1 MRTLYD
7 LKSLKNYRRPVV
19 AVGVFDG
26 LHRGHRMIL
35 KEAVHI
41 ARRTSGTSMV
51 LTFWPHPQKQESLYS
66 LQHRLKIMEGL
77 GIEVCAV
84 IRFDR
89 NFSRMGY
96 EEFIRDILA
105 DKIRARYVCVGN
117 NFRFG
122 KGARGGIADLKKAAR
137 LYGFRVRAFRSIR
150 TDNRVV
156 SSTNIRRLISEGRLK
171 TAERLLLRP
180 VSVFGRVIRGT
191 RLATK
196 MGWPTANI
204 NPHHEVVP
212 PAGVYAVKV
221 VYGGNVLNGI
231 CYIGKKPTFVRS
243 ERKKKYRNIE
253 VHIFNFH
260 KNIYKKDLE
269 IQFVRKIRG
278 ERKFSGIPELTRQIE
293 KDIRA
298 AKTRR

>member
-1 MRTLYD
+1 MRTVYD
-7 LKSLKNYRRPVV
+7 LKDLKHYRKPVV

-26 LHRGHRMIL
+26 LHRGHRAIL
-35 KEAVHI
+35 RETVRI
-41 ARRTSGTSMV
+41 ARRTGGTGMV

-66 LQHRLKIMEGL
+66 LQHRLKIMEEL
-77 GIEVCAV
+77 GIDVCAV
-84 IRFDR
+84 IKFDR
-89 NFSRMGY
+89 HFRRMGY
-96 EEFIRDILA
+96 EGFIKDILA
-105 DKIRARYVCVGN
+105 GRIRASCVCVGN

-122 KGARGGIADLKKAAR
+122 KGALGRVADLKKAAR
-137 LYGFRVRAFRSIR
+137 LYGFRVKAFKSIR

-221 VYGGNVLNGI
+221 VYEGRALSGI
-231 CYIGKKPTFVRS
+231 CYIGKKPTFARKD
-243 ERKKKYRNIE
+243 RKKKYRNIE
-253 VHIFNFH
+253 AHIFNFR

-269 IQFVRKIRG
+269 IQFIRKIRG
-278 ERKFSGIPELTRQIE
+278 ERRFPGIPELSRQIE

-298 AKTRR
+298 VKNRR

>member
-1 MRTLYD
+1 MRTVYD
-7 LKSLKNYRRPVV
+7 LKNIKRYRNPVV

-26 LHRGHRMIL
+26 LHRGHRVVL
-35 KEAVHI
+35 KETVRI
-41 ARRTSGTSMV
+41 ARRTAGTSMA
-51 LTFWPHPQKQESLYS
+51 LTFWPHPRKQENLYS
-66 LQHRLKIMEGL
+66 LRHRLRIMEEL
-77 GIEVCAV
+77 GVEVCAV
-84 IRFDR
+84 IKFDR
-89 NFSRMGY
+89 SFSRMGY

-105 DKIRARYVCVGN
+105 GKIRARYVCVGN

-122 KGARGGIADLKKAAR
+122 KGARGSVEDLKKASR
-137 LYGFRVRAFRSIR
+137 LYGFRVKVFKSVR
-150 TDNRVV
+150 TGNRVV
-156 SSTNIRRLISEGRLK
+156 SSTNIRRMIAAGKLK

-221 VYGGNVLNGI
+221 VYGGKLLRGI
-231 CYIGKKPTFVRS
+231 CYIGRKPTFVRKGM
-243 ERKKKYRNIE
+243 KKKYKNIE
-253 VHIFNFH
+253 VHIFNFRE
-260 KNIYKKDLE
+260 NIYKKDLE
-269 IQFVRKIRG
+269 VQFIRKVRG
-278 ERKFSGIPELTRQIE
+278 EKKFPGIPELTEQIK

-298 AKTRR
+298 VKSRR

>member
-1 MRTLYD
+1 
-7 LKSLKNYRRPVV
+7 
-19 AVGVFDG
+19 
-26 LHRGHRMIL
+26 
-35 KEAVHI
+35 
-41 ARRTSGTSMV
+41 MV

-77 GIEVCAV
+77 GIEVCVV

-89 NFSRMGY
+89 HFSRMPQ
-96 EEFIRDILA
+96 EEFIKNVLA
-105 DKIRARYVCVGN
+105 DKIRARYICVGN

-122 KGARGGIADLKKAAR
+122 RGAGGSVEDLKKAAGF
-137 LYGFRVRAFRSIR
+137 YGFRVRAFKPIR

-156 SSTNIRRLISEGRLK
+156 SSTNIRRMISVGRLK

-180 VSVFGRVIRGT
+180 VSVLGRVIRGT

-212 PAGVYAVKV
+212 PAGVYSVRV
-221 VYGGNVLNGI
+221 VYEGKALRGI
-231 CYIGKKPTFVRS
+231 CYIGRKPTFVRKDG
-243 ERKKKYRNIE
+243 KKKYKNIE

-269 IQFVRKIRG
+269 IQFIRKVRG
-278 ERKFSGIPELTRQIE
+278 EKKFSGIPELAQQIK

-298 AKTRR
+298 VKNRQ